1 MVNMYCILYSVEQL
15 IFFWQEV
22 DIFEK
27 CVEQLQFKQVG
38 FEQLTSSLIVVQ
50 KKKKKEDFN

>member
-1 MVNMYCILYSVEQL
+1 M
-15 IFFWQEV
+15 FFSWAV